1 MESDLNKKE
10 IESALDQAHANAQS
24 AFNTKD
30 LDRYMAGFSRDLAYK
45 QLNGKTIAWQQL
57 RKDVADQFARMS
69 KAESKFVRERIECK
83 GTDIIEY
90 VTQNATAEERILF
103 VFKRVWRIH
112 RRGIYTW
119 SKINAEWVISKVEI
133 LEESVRC

>member
-1 MESDLNKKE
+1 MESDLNNKE
-10 IESALDQAHANAQS
+10 IESALDQAHANAQY
-24 AFNTKD
+24 ALNARD
-30 LDRYMAGFSRDLAYK
+30 LDRYMAGFSRNLAYK

-57 RKDVADQFARMS
+57 RRDVADQFARMS
-69 KAESKFVRERIECK
+69 KADSKFVRERIEYK

-90 VTQNATAEERILF
+90 VTQIATAEERIFF

-119 SKINAEWVISKVEI
+119 SNINAKWVISKVEI
-133 LEESVRC
+133 LEESIR